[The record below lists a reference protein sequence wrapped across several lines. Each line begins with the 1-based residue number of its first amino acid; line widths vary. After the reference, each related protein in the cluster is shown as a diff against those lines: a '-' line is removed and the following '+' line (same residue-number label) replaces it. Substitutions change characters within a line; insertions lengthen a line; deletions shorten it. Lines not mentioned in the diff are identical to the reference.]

1 MAAALL
7 VGLYDHEEEEHHNRN
22 VTAERLPRP
31 HNNVVDFPE
40 HILIS
45 FYHLQRDLILNF
57 VEELL
62 Y

>member
-7 VGLYDHEEEEHHNRN
+7 VGLYDHEEEHCEN